1 MGNLTISVNDETLK
15 RARIRALENNTS
27 VNAIL
32 NDYLEQ
38 YARMKDVQQARQE
51 ALQKILQT
59 ALAHPINRGDRPWRR
74 DELYE
79 R

>member
-1 MGNLTISVNDETLK
+1 MANLTISVNDETLK

-27 VNAIL
+27 VNAVL
-32 NDYLEQ
+32 SQYLEQ
-38 YARMKDVQQARQE
+38 YARMNDVRQARQE
-51 ALQKILQT
+51 ALRRILQT
-59 ALAHPINRGDRPWRR
+59 AQAHPIDRGGKPWRR

>member
-1 MGNLTISVNDETLK
+1 MANLTISVNNETLK
-15 RARIRALENNTS
+15 RARVRALENNTS
-27 VNAIL
+27 VNAVL

-38 YARMKDVQQARQE
+38 YARMKEVQHARQE
-51 ALQKILQT
+51 ALRRILQT
-59 ALAHPINRGDRPWRR
+59 AKAHPIDRGGEPWSR